1 MKLSKDRNSHFA
13 NIDRFVEL
21 HVAAWRMTDAWRVSG
36 STVFCSHVHVV
47 HAGFFPCRLSMTK
60 VANNIENAFINFM
73 GNLLVEKW
81 RWSRHTGGYL
91 YLVIVVI
98 IMKYP

>member
-1 MKLSKDRNSHFA
+1 M
-13 NIDRFVEL
+13 
-21 HVAAWRMTDAWRVSG
+21 SG

-60 VANNIENAFINFM
+60 VANNIENAFINFI
-73 GNLLVEKW
+73 GNLFVEKW
-81 RWSRHTGGYL
+81 RWRHTGGYL
-91 YLVIVVI
+91 DLVIVVI